1 MDRVSLQSQSGVKWR
16 AGLQDRPGAKGQYA
30 GVALHAGLI
39 CLGAADA
46 MDLDLQ
52 LELFEVALDELAG
65 DPDLVNQVL
74 EVTADAADEIHILRY
89 ALPPD

>member
-1 MDRVSLQSQSGVKWR
+1 
-16 AGLQDRPGAKGQYA
+16 
-30 GVALHAGLI
+30 
-39 CLGAADA
+39 

-52 LELFEVALDELAG
+52 LELFEIALDELAG
-65 DPDLVNQVL
+65 DPNLVNQVL